1 MKKSQVYSEDLRRW
15 HSAHIQ
21 ALLVSIR
28 ELKEPAYTHYFGFIG
43 ISSFAGPLNR
53 PHLRK
58 CLRTLEAYGLIEN
71 INLGFHIHQWKIT
84 EKGITN
90 DFKATEPL
98 ITT

>member
-21 ALLVSIR
+21 ALLEALR
-28 ELKEPAYTHYFGFIG
+28 KMEQPAYTHLFEFIG
-43 ISSFAGPLNR
+43 INEFSGDNNR

-71 INLGFHIHQWKIT
+71 INLGFHIHQWRIT
-84 EKGITN
+84 EKGMTN

-98 ITT
+98 MTT